1 MDVLG
6 ITGIPAIVVICYLI
20 GMGLKAWDVW
30 DDRKIPVVMG
40 LFGLTL
46 GLAAYIWWPVSIP
59 ANEPVMAAA
68 IGIVSG
74 LTATGINQIYKQA
87 KKEDEDVEVGN

>member
-6 ITGIPAIVVICYLI
+6 IVSVAAITIICYLI
-20 GMGLKAWDVW
+20 GEVLKAWDKF

-40 LFGLTL
+40 CL
-46 GLAAYIWWPVSIP
+46 GAVLGIVSFITAPSIIPTDNYIVAI
-59 ANEPVMAAA
+59 A

-74 LTATGINQIYKQA
+74 FAATGVDQIFKQA
-87 KKEDEDVEVGN
+87 SKEE